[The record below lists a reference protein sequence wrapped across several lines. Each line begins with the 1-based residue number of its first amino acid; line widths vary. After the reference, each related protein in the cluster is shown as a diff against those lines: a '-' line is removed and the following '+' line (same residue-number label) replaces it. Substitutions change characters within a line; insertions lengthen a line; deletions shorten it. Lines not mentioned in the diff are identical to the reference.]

1 LLAHF
6 AELERGNVKLG
17 VAGKITNPNEA
28 ETIISQGVDWIML
41 GRAAIL
47 HHNFPN
53 LHLAD
58 ADFIPVQL
66 PVTKSHLHNEGLSNK
81 FVEYMRGWDGF
92 ISD

>member
-1 LLAHF
+1 V
-6 AELERGNVKLG
+6 RLG

-28 ETIISQGVDWIML
+28 EAVILQGVDWIML

-53 LHLAD
+53 LQLAD
-58 ADFIPVQL
+58 PDFIPIQL
-66 PVTKSHLHNEGLSNK
+66 PVPESHLRNEGLSNK

-92 ISD
+92 IRD